1 MTFHYIEVET
11 YCHATEDPV
20 RVKETLKN
28 LLGDEIEIEE
38 VNTRG
43 HYGNTITIMRSKLS
57 RNREIRELFER
68 LPQEIK
74 KSLRDSLDMRTDDDC
89 NLYFRINKGSAYLQ
103 EPELS
108 DGSYVLK
115 FRGKVEAYPAKREK
129 ALKALND
136 FFSL

>member
-20 RVKETLKN
+20 RVREALGN
-28 LLGDEIEIEE
+28 LLGEDTEIEE

-43 HYGNTITIMRSKLS
+43 YYGNTITVMRRKISGK
-57 RNREIRELFER
+57 REIREFFER

-74 KSLRDSLDMRTDDDC
+74 TSLRDSLGSRTDDDC
-89 NLYFRINKGSAYLQ
+89 NLYFRIDKGSAYLE

-108 DGSYVLK
+108 DGGYVIK
-115 FRGKVEAYPAKREK
+115 FRGKVEVYPAKREK
-129 ALKALND
+129 ALAVLEE
-136 FFSL
+136 FFSH